1 MPALFKVTGVNGCSF
16 GYDSLR
22 NTHRHRTKDLRRI
35 VPLTQQNPAPTT
47 PIRIRFGSLARRWHG
62 AEIGISVSL
71 TRTVF
76 LVSHFPNYLCAPIA
90 PSGMD
95 GNAGCAM
102 CERVSNGRT
111 ADSLPRLSKGL
122 TMLAWLQQEFFAL
135 INVIMI
141 DVVLA
146 GDNAI
151 IVGMAASRVAPEM
164 RSRVIF
170 WGIAGA
176 VALRIL
182 FAGVTAQLLTIVGL
196 TLAGGILLLWVCW
209 KMYRQIT
216 EHAHA
221 DSEQAAALA
230 AAFGQ
235 AVTQVVL
242 ADVTMSLDN
251 VLAVAGA
258 AKGSFAVLAIGLF
271 IAIVLMA
278 VASHYIASLL
288 GRYPWITWI
297 GLLIIVYV
305 ALSMIWDGWHQIGR
319 AYPPLSLQ
327 SIRTTL
333 GLP

>member
-1 MPALFKVTGVNGCSF
+1 
-16 GYDSLR
+16 
-22 NTHRHRTKDLRRI
+22 
-35 VPLTQQNPAPTT
+35 
-47 PIRIRFGSLARRWHG
+47 
-62 AEIGISVSL
+62 
-71 TRTVF
+71 
-76 LVSHFPNYLCAPIA
+76 
-90 PSGMD
+90 
-95 GNAGCAM
+95 
-102 CERVSNGRT
+102 
-111 ADSLPRLSKGL
+111 
-122 TMLAWLQQEFFAL
+122 MLAWLQQEFFAL

-209 KMYRQIT
+209 KMYRQLISGAD
-216 EHAHA
+216 EHGGAGTVSA
-221 DSEQAAALA
+221 PLA
-230 AAFGQ
+230 SMTFGQ

-258 AKGSFAVLAIGLF
+258 AKGSFAVLAIGLL

-288 GRYPWITWI
+288 VQYPWITWI
-297 GLLIIVYV
+297 GLLVVVYV
-305 ALSMIWDGWHQIGR
+305 ALSMIWDGWHQVGR
-319 AYPPLSLQ
+319 VYPTLSFQ
-327 SIRTTL
+327 SLRMAV